1 MKKKKL
7 ADQKSV
13 SVIPAEAGIQNFIM
27 RLLSVSFILAIL
39 AAISLPAGAATL
51 SGAGTSET
59 LIEQQYLDFLTIGA
73 DYQNQQRDIS
83 TASQG
88 KMRLKSQTIDGY
100 IGVDPYKWLMI
111 FATFGG
117 SAAKVG
123 DAVAYNDSR
132 FKWSAGFDVNWWR
145 YGVTAPAFMEGDLS
159 LKTHAEFAMHNSGA
173 GSEKID
179 WNEIF
184 AALLVNYEV
193 FVSKKDDLN
202 KYPYSLALYAGP
214 AVSWLDGDY
223 YANSNISQKSD
234 FHEEHLVGIVGGAE
248 LYAFSNLSIGGAIQY
263 YDAVTL
269 NASVRYHF

>member
-1 MKKKKL
+1 MKL
-7 ADQKSV
+7 LLSI
-13 SVIPAEAGIQNFIM
+13 SVIVA
-27 RLLSVSFILAIL
+27 LLTVVSSV
-39 AAISLPAGAATL
+39 GAATL
-51 SGAGTSET
+51 SGAGTRET
-59 LIEQQYLDFLTIGA
+59 LIEQEYLDFLTIGA
-73 DYQNQQRDIS
+73 DYQQQQRDIS
-83 TASQG
+83 TSSQG
-88 KMRLKSQTIDGY
+88 KMRLKSQTVDGY

-123 DAVAYNDSR
+123 NEDADNDSK

-145 YGVTAPAFMEGDLS
+145 YSITAPTFLEGDLS

-173 GSEKID
+173 GSEKVG

-193 FVSKKDDLN
+193 FVSKKDDLD
-202 KYPYSLALYAGP
+202 KYPYSLALYVGP
-214 AVSWLDGDY
+214 AVSWLEGDY
-223 YANSNISQKSD
+223 YANRNTSQKVD

-248 LYAFSNLSIGGAIQY
+248 IYAAYNLSIGGAIQY

-269 NASVRYHF
+269 SASVRYHF

>member
-1 MKKKKL
+1 MKYLGIYSVL
-7 ADQKSV
+7 AV
-13 SVIPAEAGIQNFIM
+13 LVVFAG
-27 RLLSVSFILAIL
+27 S
-39 AAISLPAGAATL
+39 AGAAAL
-51 SGAGTSET
+51 SGAGMRET
-59 LIEQQYLDFLTIGA
+59 LIEQEYLDFLTIGA
-73 DYQNQQRDIS
+73 DYQQQQRDIS
-83 TASQG
+83 TSSQG

-117 SAAKVG
+117 SAARLG
-123 DAVAYNDSR
+123 DTAAYNDSK

-145 YGVTAPAFMEGDLS
+145 YGVTEPTFLEGDLS
-159 LKTHAEFAMHNSGA
+159 LKTHAEFTMHNSGA
-173 GSEKID
+173 GSEKIG

-202 KYPYSLALYAGP
+202 KYPYSLALYVGP
-214 AVSWLDGDY
+214 AVSWLEGDY
-223 YANSNISQKSD
+223 YANRNTSQKVD

-248 LYAFSNLSIGGAIQY
+248 LYAAYNLSIGGAIQY

-269 NASVRYHF
+269 NVSVRYHF